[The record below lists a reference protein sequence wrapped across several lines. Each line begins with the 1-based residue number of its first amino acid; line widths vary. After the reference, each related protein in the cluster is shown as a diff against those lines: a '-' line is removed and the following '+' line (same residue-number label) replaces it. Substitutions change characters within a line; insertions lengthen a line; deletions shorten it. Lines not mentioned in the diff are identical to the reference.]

1 MYSCCDEPIHTVP
14 AGMKNILKILWG
26 LAAVC
31 LLTAC
36 TASFTYNHLD
46 WLIPWMVNDYVD
58 LSRDQRKALQA
69 RLTPA
74 LQWHREE
81 ELARYVAILDQ
92 VERDMAGL
100 LGEEQVRNW
109 FGQIIEAAERTE
121 KSMLWVFLDFGDDL
135 SDDQLDEFAESVWQR
150 QREYEEEFLER
161 SDKEYAEDNSE
172 HLLALMEDFLGRL
185 QPAQKQLLREAA
197 ASLKRFDSAW
207 LEERELWLTGIEP
220 LLQREAGWQ
229 KAVQKR
235 YNTRLIDRTPR
246 YHDILDKNLGVISKA
261 AAGVLNQRSS
271 RQSEHAI
278 REIDRLR
285 GKLQKLQPEW
295 QQLTLGRPGVS
306 AIGH

>member
-1 MYSCCDEPIHTVP
+1 MTKFDDEAFETMPP
-14 AGMKNILKILWG
+14 RFSNALKKLPG

-31 LLTAC
+31 LLAAC

-46 WLIPWMVNDYVD
+46 WLIPWMVDDYVD

-92 VERDMAGL
+92 MERDMAGPL
-100 LGEEQVRNW
+100 VAEQVRNW

-121 KSMLWVFLDFGDDL
+121 KSMLLVFLDFGHDL
-135 SDDQLDEFAESVWQR
+135 SDDQLNEFFGNVWQR

-161 SDKEYAEDNSE
+161 SDEEYVEDNSKYLVE
-172 HLLALMEDFLGRL
+172 LMEDFLGRL
-185 QPAQKQLLREAA
+185 QPAQKQRLQEAA
-197 ASLKRFDSAW
+197 ASLQRFDSAW

-229 KAVQKR
+229 KAVQNR
-235 YNTRLIDRTPR
+235 YSTRIIDRTPR

-261 AAGVLNQRSS
+261 AADVLNQRSS
-271 RQSEHAI
+271 KQSEHAD
-278 REIDRLR
+278 REIDKLR
-285 GKLQKLQPEW
+285 GKLQKLQASQ
-295 QQLTLGRPGVS
+295 QQLTRAGVFQS
-306 AIGH
+306 RQG